1 MCLSLAHLGRNSQ
14 LPMLQEKGGLPAR
27 PGGETAAC
35 RQAEGLRGLQ
45 AGNLWDTDQ
54 RWLLWSLS
62 ILREKDLELG
72 VSDFKTP

>member
-1 MCLSLAHLGRNSQ
+1 
-14 LPMLQEKGGLPAR
+14 MLQDRPLEKGGLPVR

-45 AGNLWDTDQ
+45 AGNLWDTAQ